1 MPNPG
6 TPTIDQLKVFLS
18 VVEAGSF
25 TAAGRRLG
33 RATSAISYTVANLE
47 TQLGVTLF
55 NREQTRKPTLTE
67 AGGPGPLQKCRAS
80 CRGVWPSAVPRI
92 PRRMRLL

>member
-18 VVEAGSF
+18 VVEAGNF
-25 TAAGRRLG
+25 AAAGWRLG
-33 RATSAISYTVANLE
+33 RATSAVSYTVANLE

-55 NREQTRKPTLTE
+55 DREQTRKPTLTQAGAAVLAKARSVSIGVDDLRATVKGLLERLE
-67 AGGPGPLQKCRAS
+67 A
-80 CRGVWPSAVPRI
+80 
-92 PRRMRLL
+92 

>member
-1 MPNPG
+1 MPELAFRDFEMPNPG

-25 TAAGRRLG
+25 AAAGRRLG

-47 TQLGVTLF
+47 AQLGVTLF
-55 NREQTRKPTLTE
+55 DREQTRKPTLTE
-67 AGGPGPLQKCRAS
+67 AGGA
-80 CRGVWPSAVPRI
+80 I
-92 PRRMRLL
+92 PAQTTTVSIWGGDDLVA